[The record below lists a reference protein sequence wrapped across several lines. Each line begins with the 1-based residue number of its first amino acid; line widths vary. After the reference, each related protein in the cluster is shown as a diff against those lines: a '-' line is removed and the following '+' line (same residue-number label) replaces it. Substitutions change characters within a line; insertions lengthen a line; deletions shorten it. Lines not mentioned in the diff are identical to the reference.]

1 MSADQHTHSTSILDR
16 PGTCIVRA
24 RAGHERGPSEIEL
37 IRDDSDSAK
46 ERRGD
51 RTSGNLYHPAP
62 GKELRYNLR
71 RDRRRSPFMR
81 ILHAISG
88 IDPRNGGPTNAL
100 IGLAA
105 AQVRAGLD
113 VRVISTW
120 QETDA
125 HRSADRLESLGVG
138 VRMVGKAHGKLSRHP
153 ALEKN
158 LVAEVS
164 QADVV
169 HVHAMWEEIQHQ
181 ACRVSQRLGKPYVFT
196 PHGMLDPWNMR
207 KSRLAKRFF
216 LWLRMRKNLER
227 AALLHYTTAI
237 ERDWVA
243 RMNLKPPTL
252 VEPLGL
258 DASQYRDLPPKGT
271 FRAKCA
277 GCEDGR
283 PIILFLGRIHYGKGL
298 ELLVPALAKMKR
310 QDATLVVAGP
320 DFAGY
325 RPTIDL
331 LADVSHVAERIIYT
345 GMIEGA
351 EKLAALH
358 DADLLAA
365 PSYHENFGLAVIEAL
380 ACGTPVVVSDQVNLH
395 PDISAASVG
404 GVVPLDADAL
414 ARELDRWLD
423 DESLR
428 RAAASRAPAFVR
440 ERYDWDAIARR
451 WVGHYERVL
460 SKGAA

>member
-1 MSADQHTHSTSILDR
+1 
-16 PGTCIVRA
+16 
-24 RAGHERGPSEIEL
+24 
-37 IRDDSDSAK
+37 
-46 ERRGD
+46 
-51 RTSGNLYHPAP
+51 
-62 GKELRYNLR
+62 
-71 RDRRRSPFMR
+71 MR

-88 IDPRNGGPTNAL
+88 IDPRNGGPTSAL

-120 QETDA
+120 QEQDA
-125 HRSADRLESLGVG
+125 HRSAEKLESLGVG
-138 VRMVGKAHGKLSRHP
+138 VRMVGKAYGKLSRHP

-181 ACRVSQRLGKPYVFT
+181 ACRVAQRLNKPYVFT
-196 PHGMLDPWNMR
+196 PHGMLDPWNMK

-227 AALLHYTTAI
+227 AALLHFTTAI

-243 RMNLKPPTL
+243 RMNLSPRTI

-258 DASQYRDLPPKGT
+258 EASQYERLPGKGT
-271 FRAKCA
+271 FRAECV
-277 GCEDGR
+277 GCDDK
-283 PIILFLGRIHYGKGL
+283 PMILFLGRIHYGKGL
-298 ELLVPALAKMKR
+298 ELLVPALAKMRR
-310 QDATLVVAGP
+310 QDAILVVAGP
-320 DFAGY
+320 DFSGY

-331 LADVSHVAERIIYT
+331 LAATSHVAERIIYT
-345 GMIEGA
+345 GMLEGD

-380 ACGTPVVVSDQVNLH
+380 ACRTPVVVSDQVNLH
-395 PDISAASVG
+395 PDITAAGVG
-404 GVVPLDADAL
+404 GVVPLDSTAL
-414 ARELDRWLD
+414 AAELDRWLD

-428 RAAASRAPAFVR
+428 KSAGERAPAFVR

-451 WVGHYERVL
+451 WVNHYETVCA
-460 SKGAA
+460 SST